1 MNNGETTDRLLKR
14 LEKHSGWTYE
24 HSMRVNTYAMK
35 IGCCLG
41 LESQEMETLSTAS
54 RLHDIGKIAVSASLL
69 DRETALTEKEYGSIK
84 RHTIYGYLL
93 LKSLGYPQIIC
104 EAVCDHHERFDGR
117 GYGAKINMGIAA
129 KIICGADS
137 YDAMKYGRPYRLKL
151 TDKEIYKD
159 ITGNNGKQFDPDVCD
174 AMLRVL
180 F

>member
-84 RHTIYGYLL
+84 RHAIYGYLL
-93 LKSLGYPQIIC
+93 
-104 EAVCDHHERFDGR
+104 
-117 GYGAKINMGIAA
+117 
-129 KIICGADS
+129 
-137 YDAMKYGRPYRLKL
+137 
-151 TDKEIYKD
+151 
-159 ITGNNGKQFDPDVCD
+159 
-174 AMLRVL
+174 
-180 F
+180 